1 MNPQTSAF
9 HLAGELGHAELT
21 AIQDRASGLRAVI
34 ALDHGGLG
42 TAVGGSRMCPYAS
55 LDAAGMDALRLSR
68 RASYGA
74 ALAGLDC
81 GGGSGVILGDPRT
94 DKTRG
99 LLSAYAKALDRLA
112 GRFHTGPD
120 VGVDLRDVAVMG
132 RTTRH
137 VSHARAGSGQDT
149 AELTARG
156 TLAAIRAAAT
166 ELGLGLAGLR
176 VALQG
181 LGEVGYGLAKM
192 LGADGARVTVADIDP
207 ARTERAVAE
216 LGVEA
221 VEPDAIFE
229 VEADVFSPNAVG
241 GVLDDETIPRLRARA
256 IVGGADTPLA
266 DERSGDLLHE
276 KNSLYA
282 PDILAGTGGLLALA
296 GEVRG
301 EGPEETARRV
311 GEIGDRLAALWRQS
325 REEDVPVHRL
335 ASKLAEEKLATAHE
349 RGSRG

>member
-1 MNPQTSAF
+1 MNPQTSAL

-21 AIQDRASGLRAVI
+21 VVQDRTSGLRAVI
-34 ALDHGGLG
+34 ALDAAALG
-42 TAVGGSRMCPYAS
+42 TAVGGTRMRPYAS
-55 LDAAGMDALRLSR
+55 LDAAGLDALRLSR
-68 RASYGA
+68 RATYGA

-99 LLSAYAKALDRLA
+99 LLSAYAKVLDRLG
-112 GRFHTGPD
+112 GRFHTGQD
-120 VGVDLRDVAVMG
+120 VGVDRRDVAVMG

-149 AELTARG
+149 TELTARG
-156 TLAAIRAAAT
+156 VLASIRAAAR
-166 ELGLGLAGLR
+166 ELGLELDGLR
-176 VALQG
+176 VAVQG
-181 LGEVGYGLAKM
+181 LGQVGYSLAKM
-192 LGADGARVTVADIDP
+192 LGAAGARVTVADIVP

-256 IVGGADTPLA
+256 IVGAAETPLA

-276 KNSLYA
+276 KDVLYA
-282 PDILAGTGGLLALA
+282 PDVLAGTGGLLALA
-296 GEVRG
+296 GEIG
-301 EGPEETARRV
+301 DEGPEETVRRV

-325 REEDVPVHRL
+325 REEGVPVHRL
-335 ASKLAEEKLATAHE
+335 ASKLAEEKLAPAHE
-349 RGSRG
+349 RRRG